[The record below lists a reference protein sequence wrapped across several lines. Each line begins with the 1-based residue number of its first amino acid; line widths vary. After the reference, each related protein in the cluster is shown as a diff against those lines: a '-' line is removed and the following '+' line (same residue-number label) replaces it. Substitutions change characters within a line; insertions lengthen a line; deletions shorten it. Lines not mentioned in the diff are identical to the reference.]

1 MSKKLKWL
9 LNNLPEVIAGPCMV
23 VMTTLTT
30 LNAFSRYAFGYTFPG
45 LDDIIAL
52 LFCWCLFLGAAVAC
66 KRGKHFGIDL
76 IIKKLPEGFGKY
88 VELLVMVVQVVA
100 TGILVYLAWQLT
112 LKVGDR
118 KLTSLNIPYVY
129 LDLGFL
135 LGMVLIFVYTA
146 IDFVKMFKKPQNHK
160 SGTESE

>member
-1 MSKKLKWL
+1 MGKKLKWL
-9 LNNLPEVIAGPCMV
+9 FYNLPEVIAGPCLII
-23 VMTTLTT
+23 MTALTT
-30 LNAFSRYAFGYTFPG
+30 INALSRYAFGYTFPG

-76 IIKKLPEGFGKY
+76 VVKKLPEGFGKY
-88 VELLVMVVQVVA
+88 VDLLVSVIQVVA

-135 LGMVLIFVYTA
+135 LGMVLIFVYTV
-146 IDFVKMFKKPQNHK
+146 INFVAMLKKPRDHK